1 MAEIYY
7 GRSIQNALQTIAHDL
22 GGMQTMLNLAI
33 GPNDQTVRR
42 GCVRGVTFR
51 AQDFINLA
59 DYPAPHPLRTR
70 DILRRTN
77 DLLYEI
83 HLLMQLPLWQY
94 TLVDYPQVDVITVT
108 RTSKRID

>member
-7 GRSIQNALQTIAHDL
+7 GRSMQNALQTIAHDL

-42 GCVRGVTFR
+42 GCVHGVTFR

-59 DYPAPHPLRTR
+59 DYPMTNNHDTDIPGSELLNPANFSANPVAGPPAPA
-70 DILRRTN
+70 
-77 DLLYEI
+77 
-83 HLLMQLPLWQY
+83 
-94 TLVDYPQVDVITVT
+94 
-108 RTSKRID
+108 